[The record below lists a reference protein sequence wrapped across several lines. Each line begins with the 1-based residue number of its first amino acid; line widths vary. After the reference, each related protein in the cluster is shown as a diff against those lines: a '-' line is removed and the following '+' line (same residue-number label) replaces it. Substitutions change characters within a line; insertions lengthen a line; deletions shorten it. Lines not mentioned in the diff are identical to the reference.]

1 MITLA
6 IETSTL
12 KGSTVLADRD
22 EVLAEAVAR
31 EGATHSKTLLSNI
44 NGLLDQTGL
53 NVRMLDLIAIDV
65 GPGSFTGLRIGLSV
79 AKGLAWA
86 AEKPLVGVTSL
97 DVLARG
103 LPPNPLKICPLID
116 ARKNEVYAAL
126 YKYGSEGALERLSEP
141 AVLKPQDLLALI
153 DEETVFLGDGVRVWG
168 QVLSDE
174 LGPLF
179 NRAPEDLDFP
189 KAQLTARLAQ
199 ELFDQGAESDP
210 AMILPFYIRPSEAE
224 LLWAAKSEEA

>member
-1 MITLA
+1 MMLG
-6 IETSTL
+6 SGGV
-12 KGSTVLADRD
+12 KGGTALADRN
-22 EVLAEAVAR
+22 EILAEAVAR
-31 EGATHSKTLLSNI
+31 EGVTHSKTLLSSI

-97 DVLARG
+97 DVMARS
-103 LPPNPLKICPLID
+103 LPSTPLKICPLID

-126 YKYGSEGALERLSEP
+126 YKYGSEGTIERLFEP

-168 QVLSDE
+168 RVLSDE

-189 KAQLTARLAQ
+189 KAHLAARLAQ
-199 ELFDQGAESDP
+199 ELFDKGAESDP

-224 LLWAAKSEEA
+224 LLWTAKTEEA